1 MKYIYTYIYIK
12 IYKNVINIIMYN
24 KYNIMYIINIMYN
37 IICIINIMYNKNVCT
52 MYLLYNI

>member
-37 IICIINIMYNKNVCT
+37 KNVCT